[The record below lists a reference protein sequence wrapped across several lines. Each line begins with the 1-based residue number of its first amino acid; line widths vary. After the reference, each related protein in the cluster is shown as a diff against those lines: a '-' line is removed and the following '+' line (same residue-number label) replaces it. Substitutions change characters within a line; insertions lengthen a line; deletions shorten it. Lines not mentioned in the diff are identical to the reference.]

1 MMALSFRLPDP
12 SNESYIGGKERN
24 KHVKKKLKAG
34 RGAVGKTAVAGVRD
48 RATGHVVAKV
58 VEKTDARTLQGFV
71 ATHTAEGAQV
81 YTGRQSV
88 PGYRQAS

>member
-1 MMALSFRLPDP
+1 MALSFRLPAP
-12 SNESYIGGKERN
+12 SRLMRLTIGGKERN

-48 RATGHVVAKV
+48 RATGHVVTQV

-71 ATHTAEGAQV
+71 ANHAAEGLH
-81 YTGRQSV
+81 R
-88 PGYRQAS
+88 RR